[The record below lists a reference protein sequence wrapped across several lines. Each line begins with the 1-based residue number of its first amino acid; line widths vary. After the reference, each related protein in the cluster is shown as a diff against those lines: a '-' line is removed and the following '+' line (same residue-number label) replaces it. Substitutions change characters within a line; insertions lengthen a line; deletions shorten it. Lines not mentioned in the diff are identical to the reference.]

1 MHNPTS
7 GRRGCGLA
15 TLAACLFA
23 VCAAAQQPAGE
34 SGSTPQ
40 QGGPQSPAR
49 LPDAGNDPSLN
60 QADNPA
66 DAGDTG
72 TTRAPAAEQQP
83 WLTIG
88 QFNRLDVDKDGV
100 LSEAEL
106 AADASLAGHFE
117 DMDSDRNRQIDDV
130 EFMGFQMDPPADRPA
145 AEGG

>member
-1 MHNPTS
+1 MQNPTS
-7 GRRGCGLA
+7 GPRGRGLA

-40 QGGPQSPAR
+40 QAAPQSPS
-49 LPDAGNDPSLN
+49 PGNDPSLN

-66 DAGDTG
+66 DTGDTG

-88 QFNRLDVDKDGV
+88 QFNRLDADKDGV

-130 EFMGFQMDPPADRPA
+130 EFMGFQMDPPAEQPA